1 MIQKPLKKSLEELSP
16 GGPAVTIPQLQ
27 FCPKSLRSGYKKT
40 LEKSS

>member
-1 MIQKPLKKSLEELSP
+1 MIQKPSKKSLEELSP